1 MACFPCNTTENFI
14 FSVKY
19 RRQRVDLNTSKK
31 LLGFVTIRHRKLHLY
46 VEVSYTK
53 ILYLCKNTH
62 LLKDAAFLHFH
73 LKESSENMIFLWKGK
88 HTKTNENM
96 IFSTLFT
103 NFRKTKIL
111 FFMQCTETIL
121 NWALS
126 WWHWNSIR
134 NKSNIFIYYISFKLT
149 LQCRTN
155 SKIHLNIRSF
165 NHLIILFYVGAYC
178 HLQLLFFNYY
188 LAAPRSTLS
197 RHWENTL
204 THPMLITV
212 FYLFDPRVTGKL
224 AMRLGPS
231 AWPSI

>member
-1 MACFPCNTTENFI
+1 MQKYPFAEGCCFLT
-14 FSVKY
+14 FSFEGKLRKY
-19 RRQRVDLNTSKK
+19 DISV
-31 LLGFVTIRHRKLHLY
+31 
-46 VEVSYTK
+46 
-53 ILYLCKNTH
+53 
-62 LLKDAAFLHFH
+62 
-73 LKESSENMIFLWKGK
+73 KGK
-88 HTKTNENM
+88 HMKTNENM
-96 IFSTLFT
+96 IFSALFT
-103 NFRKTKIL
+103 NFLKTKIL

-134 NKSNIFIYYISFKLT
+134 NKSNIFIYYISLKLT

-155 SKIHLNIRSF
+155 NKIHLNIRSL

-178 HLQLLFFNYY
+178 HLQLLFSNCY

-197 RHWENTL
+197 HHWENTL

-224 AMRLGPS
+224 EWGWVPQPDRASSGDWTRNLL
-231 AWPSI
+231 ILTTTR

>member
-1 MACFPCNTTENFI
+1 MQ
-14 FSVKY
+14 KY
-19 RRQRVDLNTSKK
+19 TFAERCC
-31 LLGFVTIRHRKLHLY
+31 FVTFSFKGKLRKY
-46 VEVSYTK
+46 DISV
-53 ILYLCKNTH
+53 
-62 LLKDAAFLHFH
+62 
-73 LKESSENMIFLWKGK
+73 KGK

-96 IFSTLFT
+96 IFSALFT

-111 FFMQCTETIL
+111 FFMQCTKTIL